1 MNKIIKGRVLS
12 KLGDN
17 ITTDHMIQAK
27 YMTSTKP
34 EELARICLRDHVDDF
49 SLKMASGGIL
59 VAGNNFG
66 CGSSRE
72 IAPTAL
78 KAAGVQ
84 AVLAE
89 QFARIFYRNSMNIC
103 LPVIECPG
111 VTAAIELGDELEVDL
126 ISGKIINIAKGITL
140 EGSPIPDFLL
150 KMMQAG
156 GLVSFL
162 KKKLA

>member
-1 MNKIIKGRVLS
+1 
-12 KLGDN
+12 
-17 ITTDHMIQAK
+17 
-27 YMTSTKP
+27 MTSTRP
-34 EELARICLRDHVDDF
+34 EDLAGICLRDHVDDF

-72 IAPTAL
+72 IAPAAL

-84 AVLAE
+84 AVLAG

-111 VTAAIELGDELEVDL
+111 IVSAIDPGDDLEIDL
-126 ISGKIINIAKGITL
+126 TTGEISDITKGITL
-140 EGSPIPDFLL
+140 DGSPIPDFLL
-150 KMMQAG
+150 NMMRAG
-156 GLVSFL
+156 GLVPFL